1 MKDSGLGRL
10 RKLIVERY
18 DQLKAQV
25 AHRLGSSSDMAGDAL
40 HEAYLRLASRDDL
53 DGVQHPQT
61 YLINS
66 AVNATIDRI
75 RSDARLVSEDEI
87 GSLFELVYDGPGPER
102 VAEGRNQMDQVMA
115 ALDTLPPRQCSLLI
129 DFRVHGMDT
138 EELAQRWGISRVLVR
153 REIQTAHKACLAAME
168 KLEAAKDPERP

>member
-10 RKLIVERY
+10 RTLIVERY

-25 AHRLGSSSDMAGDAL
+25 AQRLGSSGDLAGDAL
-40 HEAYLRLASRDDL
+40 HEAYARLASRDDL
-53 DGVQHPQT
+53 DTVQHPQT
-61 YLINS
+61 YLVNS

-75 RSDARLVSEDEI
+75 RSDARLVGEDEI
-87 GSLFELVYDGPGPER
+87 GSLFELVYEGPGPER
-102 VAEGRNQMDQVMA
+102 VTEGRQEMDLMMEI
-115 ALDTLPPRQCSLLI
+115 LDTLPPRQCSLLI
-129 DFRVHGMDT
+129 DFRVHGVDT

-153 REIQTAHKACLAAME
+153 REIQTAHKACLAAVE